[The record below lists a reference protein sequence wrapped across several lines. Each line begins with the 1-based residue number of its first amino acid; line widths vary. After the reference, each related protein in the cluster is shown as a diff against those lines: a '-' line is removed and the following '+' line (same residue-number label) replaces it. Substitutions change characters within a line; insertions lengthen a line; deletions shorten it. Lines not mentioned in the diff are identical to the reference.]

1 MNNYYDENDPIQEF
15 GKRRIKIEKYNEN
28 ESKVSNK
35 KSSAAKSLMTT
46 FIMLWVFFFGV
57 CIFLIWILSVSLDFD
72 TQIKSDTKSY
82 DEIENYKYETNEEIK
97 NEVEEDTNV
106 FNEKHWYN
114 GINLAELEVII
125 FKNGA
130 GIPTLYLIDK
140 SIQVNWCEFIKLD
153 PRFNKSANT
162 IEINYEYIPEESLN
176 ALRTELLDGEFSYL
190 GNEKNGELYLLD
202 TNDEYFVFAI
212 LSDTNIIYGGGIGEY
227 RDVFDFV
234 Y

>member
-15 GKRRIKIEKYNEN
+15 GKRRIKVEKYNEN

-35 KSSAAKSLMTT
+35 KSSAVKSLMTT
-46 FIMLWVFFFGV
+46 FIMLWVFFFCV

-153 PRFNKSANT
+153 SRFNKSANT

-176 ALRTELLDGEFSYL
+176 ALRTELLNGEFTYL

-227 RDVFDFV
+227 SDVFDFV

>member
-15 GKRRIKIEKYNEN
+15 GKRRIKVEKYNEN

-35 KSSAAKSLMTT
+35 KSSAVKSLMTT
-46 FIMLWVFFFGV
+46 FIMLWVFFFCV

-153 PRFNKSANT
+153 SRFNKSANT

-176 ALRTELLDGEFSYL
+176 ALRTELLDGEFTYL

-227 RDVFDFV
+227 SDVFDFV